1 MYVTDTKMPYFRGKL
16 VGGNRSSGR
25 SGGITLRSIKTECA
39 PQGGVVVL
47 YRSMK
52 RWNTLLRSEW

>member
-25 SGGITLRSIKTECA
+25 SGGIA
-39 PQGGVVVL
+39 PQ
-47 YRSMK
+47 YKDRMRSSG
-52 RWNTLLRSEW
+52 RSGCIIP